1 MLTANLDPDARVCSN
16 WPLLGTA
23 ALVPETTGSEASLQH
38 LDEWLNRC
46 RQRHKLCETGTS
58 YTPRRVLDLG
68 DLHLPPA
75 VRLHEPSPGE
85 ELDYLCLSYR
95 WSSTPTLQTLKSNME
110 EHKLAIPWDRLPIAF
125 QQLCSVARRLRLRYV
140 WIDALC
146 IVQDDTHDKAVDI
159 AVMASIFE
167 AAELTI
173 VSAWADGPE
182 QGLFSDLGDFSHR
195 EFTVTTEDGVTQP
208 VYVRKRLPH
217 FEDGRL
223 PCLQRGWIYQEL
235 FLSPRIVFF
244 LRNEIAWQCQDHT
257 ECQCSPSQEVRV
269 WEPGMQAGAL
279 DLVRVYEKL
288 RILNGVRRVIQ
299 EQQTFSPSDAAAYWW
314 SHIYQYTRCQ
324 LSDPTDKLP
333 AIQGLA
339 TRMAPELRLGS
350 YIAGMWE
357 KSLIF
362 DLGWWTSPRGTR
374 PAAWRAPTWSWASID
389 GKVYNDVH
397 AKWWTP
403 LATITRITTTPE
415 PRGATEALHSGR
427 LTLDCHVHE
436 AWLSMT
442 DAGEPEEWGLQNQYS
457 LFFSRRD
464 AARHLNALEFSR
476 SDVARRLN
484 SLELGDLHADRYMN
498 SLEFDADCDHLLKT
512 TTSVVTTGGGK
523 TPVSREEEKDNGRL
537 WCAKILRNQRGH
549 DSGRLEEIWLVMQK
563 VKGDEYRRVGCL
575 VNGMIFPFKGVDKGW
590 ERKTIHL
597 I

>member
-1 MLTANLDPDARVCSN
+1 M
-16 WPLLGTA
+16 
-23 ALVPETTGSEASLQH
+23 
-38 LDEWLNRC
+38 
-46 RQRHKLCETGTS
+46 
-58 YTPRRVLDLG
+58 
-68 DLHLPPA
+68 
-75 VRLHEPSPGE
+75 
-85 ELDYLCLSYR
+85 
-95 WSSTPTLQTLKSNME
+95 
-110 EHKLAIPWDRLPIAF
+110 
-125 QQLCSVARRLRLRYV
+125 
-140 WIDALC
+140 
-146 IVQDDTHDKAVDI
+146 
-159 AVMASIFE
+159 
-167 AAELTI
+167 
-173 VSAWADGPE
+173 
-182 QGLFSDLGDFSHR
+182 FSDLGDFSHR

-223 PCLQRGWIYQEL
+223 PCLQRGWMYQEL

-269 WEPGMQAGAL
+269 WEPGMPASAL

-339 TRMAPELRLGS
+339 TRMALELRLGS

-374 PAAWRAPTWSWASID
+374 PAAWRAPTWSWASIN
-389 GKVYNDVH
+389 GKVYNNVH

-427 LTLDCHVHE
+427 ITLDCHVHE

-442 DAGEPEEWGLQNQYS
+442 DTGEPEEWGLQDQYS
-457 LFFSRRD
+457 LFFSRLD
-464 AARHLNALEFSR
+464 AAWHLNTLELSR
-476 SDVARRLN
+476 SDAARRLN
-484 SLELGDLHADRYMN
+484 SLGVGDLHVDRRLNSLGVGDLHADRHMNSLELSDFHADRHMN
-498 SLEFDADCDHLLKT
+498 SLEFHADYDHLLKT

-523 TPVSREEEKDNGRL
+523 TPVGREEEKDNGRL
-537 WCAKILRNQRGH
+537 WCAKILRNQRRH
-549 DSGRLEEIWLVMQK
+549 DSGWLEETWLVMQK
-563 VKGDEYRRVGCL
+563 VKGDEYRRVGCC
-575 VNGMIFPFKGVDKGW
+575 VNGMIFPYKGVDKGW